1 MKNLIIIIVFVCTN
15 SMSFGQSFEISEAPR
30 TKNNGTYNS
39 FFFELP
45 DVDKDQVKKDWEKF
59 MKSYKGK
66 TKYNRKAKLFITEKA
81 KIAQLSDVPVIVYT
95 KILEDK
101 NPDKQISLI
110 VWFDLGDTY
119 VDSKTDEIKGSYVH
133 QILTEYAMSTSKTF
147 AESIVK
153 EEEKRLS
160 KMEKD
165 LKKLIKENKNYHK
178 NIEKAKKSI
187 TKNEKNIEVNEL
199 DQKNTHKMIESQKNT
214 VLAAKEN
221 IKQFNK

>member
-165 LKKLIKENKNYHK
+165 LKKLINHKRIRCWRPKKTLSNLINNQLSIKGRLVLKTKEHRCSG
-178 NIEKAKKSI
+178 IILSGSIVKKC
-187 TKNEKNIEVNEL
+187 
-199 DQKNTHKMIESQKNT
+199 
-214 VLAAKEN
+214 
-221 IKQFNK
+221 